1 MHSKEPLTAEQNNY
15 KQLFNKFESK
25 IVQLKEGKA
34 VNCEFTTGDIMNLGE
49 VTKGEKADVITFT
62 NAMCH
67 LIADDIGNMGFRQL
81 KGNAEEIT
89 ANIAKQV
96 KQNLNPKGIFVLG
109 ENEVLQT
116 MDTEIVPKVF
126 KEFGFKALNATDDHA
141 ANVWQL
147 L

>member
-1 MHSKEPLTAEQNNY
+1 
-15 KQLFNKFESK
+15 
-25 IVQLKEGKA
+25 
-34 VNCEFTTGDIMNLGE
+34 MNLGE

-62 NAMCH
+62 NAMYH

-116 MDTEIVPKVF
+116 MDNEIVPKVF